1 MGRRISMRSAREIFV
16 DDLKIVFV
24 IEFGGRKDAEFVS
37 GLEEGDRDH
46 EVAAKLEGVGLGE
59 RKIVRHI

>member
-1 MGRRISMRSAREIFV
+1 MRSAREIFV

-37 GLEEGDRDH
+37 GLEESDRNH
-46 EVAAKLEGVGLGE
+46 EVAAKLEGVGLCEG
-59 RKIVRHI
+59 KIVRHI